1 MAHLELAG
9 LRDPVEVSN
18 RLMMPMI
25 KLIPP
30 DFTTEGYACRVV
42 DLKKEYVLKSETVRA
57 LRGVTF
63 DVPAGDYVA
72 IMGPSGSGKSTLLNM
87 LGCLDK
93 PTSGSL
99 WLGNDDVATMN
110 DDQLADIRSQRIGF
124 VFQAYNLIQQLTVVE
139 NIQVP
144 LFYQGRT
151 LSKEQQTRSIEL
163 AKMVG
168 LGERLDH
175 RPTQLSG
182 GQQQRVAIARS
193 LVNDP
198 YFILADE
205 PTGNLDSRTTE
216 EILQLFE
223 KLNDEGRTVI
233 LVTHEDEVSK
243 RAKRVVRLKDGRL
256 QWDRTNSQEVR
267 DAAAKYAIENMPVEV

>member
-1 MAHLELAG
+1 MVAPQLEQAQ
-9 LRDPVEVSN
+9 R
-18 RLMMPMI
+18 
-25 KLIPP
+25 
-30 DFTTEGYACRVV
+30 FACRVA

-63 DVPAGDYVA
+63 DVPEGDYVA

-87 LGCLDK
+87 LGCLDQ

-99 WLGNDDVATMN
+99 WLGTDDAAKMN

-144 LFYQGRT
+144 LFYQGRSLT
-151 LSKEQQTRSIEL
+151 KRQKEKSIEL
-163 AKMVG
+163 AHLVG
-168 LGERLDH
+168 LGDRLTH

-198 YFILADE
+198 FFILADE
-205 PTGNLDSRTTE
+205 PTGNLDSRTAE

-223 KLNDEGRTVI
+223 KLNDEGKTII

-256 QWDRTNSQEVR
+256 QWDRQNSQEVR
-267 DAAAKYAIENMPVEV
+267 DAAAKFAIENLPVEE